1 MPFFLPHRR
10 MQFCFA
16 YNYRQ
21 HELPHVIQL
30 NLTTM
35 KIIFRRLAV
44 LLFILFFSFALKN
57 TDEVV
62 LHLYW
67 NNQAKSPLILLL
79 LIFFILGAVLG
90 VLAMTGILLRTRREL
105 VSKKKMLEKLQSDAD
120 IAAKAKITPPKPDT
134 LIEQIGM

>member
-35 KIIFRRLAV
+35 KIIFRIVAV

-79 LIFFILGAVLG
+79 LIFFVAGAVLG

-105 VSKKKMLEKLQSDAD
+105 VTKKKMLEKLQSDAD
-120 IAAKAKITPPKPDT
+120 IAATAKITPPKPDT

>member
-35 KIIFRRLAV
+35 KIIFRIVAV

-79 LIFFILGAVLG
+79 LIFFIAGAVLG

-120 IAAKAKITPPKPDT
+120 IAATAKITPPKPDT

>member
-35 KIIFRRLAV
+35 KIIFRIVAV

-62 LHLYW
+62 LYLYW

-79 LIFFILGAVLG
+79 LIFFIAGAVLG

-120 IAAKAKITPPKPDT
+120 IAATAKITPPKPDT

>member
-1 MPFFLPHRR
+1 
-10 MQFCFA
+10 
-16 YNYRQ
+16 
-21 HELPHVIQL
+21 
-30 NLTTM
+30 M
-35 KIIFRRLAV
+35 KIIFRIVAV

-62 LHLYW
+62 LYLYW

-79 LIFFILGAVLG
+79 LIFFIAGAVLG

-120 IAAKAKITPPKPDT
+120 IAATAKITPPKPDT

>member
-1 MPFFLPHRR
+1 MPFFLQQLR
-10 MQFCFA
+10 MLFCFA
-16 YNYRQ
+16 YNSYQ
-21 HELPHVIQL
+21 HELHHVIQP

-35 KIIFRRLAV
+35 KIIFRIVAV

-62 LHLYW
+62 LHLFL

-79 LIFFILGAVLG
+79 LIFFIAGAVLG

-120 IAAKAKITPPKPDT
+120 TAAKAKITPPKPDT

>member
-35 KIIFRRLAV
+35 KIIFRILAV

-62 LHLYW
+62 LYLYW

-120 IAAKAKITPPKPDT
+120 IAATAKITPPKPDT